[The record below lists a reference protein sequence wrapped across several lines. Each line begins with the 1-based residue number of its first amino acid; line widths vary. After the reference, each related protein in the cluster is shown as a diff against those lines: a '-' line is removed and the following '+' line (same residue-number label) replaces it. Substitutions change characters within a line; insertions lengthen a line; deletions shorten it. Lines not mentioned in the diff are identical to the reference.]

1 MARYLEKN
9 QTTLFRYSS
18 IHSATRFGRMLLIL
32 PALMS
37 SVSRNIV
44 YNLLKLDDEEESEVY
59 ERVRLFFD
67 SSVDY

>member
-1 MARYLEKN
+1 
-9 QTTLFRYSS
+9 
-18 IHSATRFGRMLLIL
+18 MLLIL